1 MPHPSGAILCSCLCR
16 GIRWEVPL
24 FAVVWSILIACRLQS
39 TDLLTP
45 VDNLADSKSTG
56 VLTPSQQVV

>member
-1 MPHPSGAILCSCLCR
+1 MIVSAIQYCCKCR
-16 GIRWEVPL
+16 GFRWKVPL
-24 FAVVWSILIACRLQS
+24 FAVIRSILIACRLQS